1 MSRVES
7 LSDTDPEAARLQIE
21 LMRRASPSRRLQLAL
36 SLSRAVIALSREGLA
51 QRMPGASET
60 EIGLRFVAL
69 HYGAALAD
77 AVRVDLASR
86 RR

>member
-1 MSRVES
+1 VTSGSGLES
-7 LSDTDPEAARLQIE
+7 I
-21 LMRRASPSRRLQLAL
+21 AL

-51 QRMPGASET
+51 QSMPGASET

-77 AVRVDLASR
+77 AVRADLASR
-86 RR
+86 RG